1 MNDLLKE
8 MEADFEAN
16 IASNVE
22 KLDQGELGSV
32 ASIARQ
38 IRDKEI
44 TVSDLEAKLK
54 REKKELL
61 KLTDEDLPTVFAE
74 MGLSELT
81 LDDGS
86 KIKIKPTYG
95 GSIPVYQRPAA
106 YEWLR

>member
-81 LDDGS
+81 LDDVENGDSFPMEMFGAWVGHRATITRS
-86 KIKIKPTYG
+86 K
-95 GSIPVYQRPAA
+95 
-106 YEWLR
+106 